1 MKRSWKMRGKAIMLA
16 AVMLFSVFS
25 AGTVEAN
32 ADTAWLKK
40 GMKQNDK
47 DTIYVWQK
55 DGIDENEWSYVLFP
69 LSKNV
74 SAKKIKNVRSSNKK
88 VVEVTR
94 VYNKK
99 VGAKKAVV
107 MDVWAKKP
115 GTATVTF
122 KYGSKT
128 YKMKYTIKKA
138 NNGLKSVR
146 IGGVSGDYAS
156 KFNSHCY
163 CGVKNTKAPGNVKIT
178 AKPGWKVK
186 KVSYELSIASSWEG
200 KTLFKS
206 SKGKTSVTV
215 RAKDFRTIMQMKIE
229 CCNGKTGEEEVYLLQ
244 FGADTL

>member
-178 AKPGWKVK
+178 AKPNWKIK
-186 KVSYELSIASSWEG
+186 KVSVISMSALNG
-200 KTLFKS
+200 KTIFKS
-206 SKGKTSVTV
+206 SKGKTSVTI
-215 RAKDFRTIMQMKIE
+215 KDKAFRTIMLIE
-229 CCNGKTGEEEVYLLQ
+229 IKCRNGKTGEEEEYRLE